1 MGEQTAGGHDTA
13 AMSVRELMAELALVR
28 SELQRAPLLV
38 TVDGTLSVNPDV
50 APLLRR
56 QRQLVARL
64 RARRSSWVR
73 FGAGTARAPSAA
85 WPPPP
90 WAH

>member
-1 MGEQTAGGHDTA
+1 MVEQVSGGHDTA
-13 AMSVRELMAELALVR
+13 AMSVRELMAELAVVR
-28 SELQRAPLLV
+28 TELQRAPLLV
-38 TVDGTLSVNPDV
+38 SVDGALSVNPDV

-64 RARRSSWVR
+64 RARRSSWAR
-73 FGAGTARAPSAA
+73 FGSGGTREPSAA

>member
-1 MGEQTAGGHDTA
+1 MGDTA
-13 AMSVRELMAELALVR
+13 ENRDTSTMSVRELMAELALVR
-28 SELQRAPLLV
+28 SELQRASLLV
-38 TVDGTLSVNPDV
+38 TIDGTLSVNPDV

-64 RARRSSWVR
+64 RARRTSWSR
-73 FGAGTARAPSAA
+73 FGAGAAREPSAA